1 MWLPCRRLPS
11 TSSGH
16 MISVLSSLQ
25 AAQPQIPC
33 AHYEESLCLL
43 VQQVHLP
50 SPRRAG
56 EKSALHYGLLLV

>member
-11 TSSGH
+11 TSLGH
-16 MISVLSSLQ
+16 MISVLSSLL

-33 AHYEESLCLL
+33 VHYKESLCLL
-43 VQQVHLP
+43 VQPASLS